1 MSIAVPDCGHCHNS
15 SAARRW
21 TAACMHSQ
29 HSAMSP
35 STFHHTNWASQNL
48 IKYIEIISS
57 VCFQVAGG
65 SWLLMQVLYEYC
77 REPAER
83 CSSCSSA
90 VHSAAFIAAVRW
102 HALHHYTHYNS
113 WRLYSQLNYFL
124 LHNAFHVVA
133 VIFSNIGPIKL
144 ELTNE
149 TPLPTGGRNVCVQLL
164 DIES

>member
-1 MSIAVPDCGHCHNS
+1 MVTTTPLLPGGELPH
-15 SAARRW
+15 
-21 TAACMHSQ
+21 ACTLNTTLSQ
-29 HSAMSP
+29 SP
-35 STFHHTNWASQNL
+35 SLTGHGQNL
-48 IKYIEIISS
+48 IKYIEIISVS
-57 VCFQVAGG
+57 WFCFQVAGG